1 MVLVKGLRVALT
13 DYKIGDWTPEW
24 QQAKILKE
32 LIDEVIALKSA
43 SSTTIDGGAP

>member
-1 MVLVKGLRVALT
+1 MALT
-13 DYKIGDWTPEW
+13 DYKISDCIPEW

-32 LIDEVIALKSA
+32 LIDEVMALKSG